1 MKAFVTLKLFATLK
15 KYRPDSA
22 ERFPIA
28 PGTTVRELAGLLAI
42 PPQDVKL
49 VFVDGKQQPLDF
61 PLTGGERVGLFPPV
75 GGG

>member
-1 MKAFVTLKLFATLK
+1 MNAFVTLKLFATLK
-15 KYRPDSA
+15 KYRPDSPD
-22 ERFPIA
+22 RFAIA
-28 PGTTVRELAGLLAI
+28 PGTKVRELVELLGI

-49 VFVDGKQQPLDF
+49 VFVDGQQQSLDL